1 MSLTVAITSTS
12 SVYVVCRR
20 AESKLKAL
28 YVMNDDPF
36 PEVEEFVRQ
45 STTRYMKQEIS
56 CLLHTVV
63 TILMRHY
70 VKLKLR

>member
-12 SVYVVCRR
+12 FVYVICRR
-20 AESKLKAL
+20 GESKLKAL

-45 STTRYMKQEIS
+45 STTRYIKIMS